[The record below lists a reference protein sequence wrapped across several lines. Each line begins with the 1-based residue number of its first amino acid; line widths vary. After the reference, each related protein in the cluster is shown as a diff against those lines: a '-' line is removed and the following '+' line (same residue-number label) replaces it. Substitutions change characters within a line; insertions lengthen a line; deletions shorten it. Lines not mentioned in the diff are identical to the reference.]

1 MKKAFEKFPNVDR
14 LWCIAHRLHLIVTNA
29 LGFWL
34 KTPVAGLD
42 GDIDNSSDSEAIGN
56 DTQSSAAEELIE
68 EGDEGRVVNDD
79 ESEMVSASVS
89 SVKYRLT
96 GFPYF
101 S

>member
-42 GDIDNSSDSEAIGN
+42 RDIDNSSDSDTIGN
-56 DTQSSAAEELIE
+56 ETQSSAAEELIE

-79 ESEMVSASVS
+79 ELEMVSVSVS
-89 SVKYRLT
+89 SV
-96 GFPYF
+96 
-101 S
+101 